1 MAPFVGLR
9 RHAPL
14 AAQKGRRKSWGDS
27 CCGDGKAE
35 PSAPRC
41 LQQGRSAPAP
51 PAGPALPS
59 FPPHSVWCEWFRSAP
74 GTWIVIHAPGV
85 CHRVSACAAL
95 VHSVR
100 YSCLLQ
106 GVIERSSIA
115 DFALFAVEIRRH
127 DRLHQAECVV
137 SSRRAYSR
145 CKKEHTHVVRRA
157 S

>member
-74 GTWIVIHAPGV
+74 GTGIVIHALRV
-85 CHRVSACAAL
+85 CRAGSQRVLNWFRVYVTRVCFRESWSVAVLQTLRCLQWRLGDTIACTKQNASFPL
-95 VHSVR
+95 VVPI
-100 YSCLLQ
+100 Q
-106 GVIERSSIA
+106 GV
-115 DFALFAVEIRRH
+115 
-127 DRLHQAECVV
+127 
-137 SSRRAYSR
+137 
-145 CKKEHTHVVRRA
+145 KKNTLT
-157 S
+157 